1 MPDGR
6 NYHDMISKKIIIN
19 ATALGSRMNGIGVYL
34 LALLKELTTIKTD
47 IRFIIYVNKNARAH
61 LKDLRFPP
69 STIIKWSPHFI
80 APDYGFVGH
89 LLRLLYA
96 NCLSLRHPRSY
107 CFNGSQLEAMFF
119 RKKQIVTVHDIIPLL
134 VPRSHTRQYWYFKY
148 MLPHALYRAAAIIT
162 PSSHTKTNL
171 MDTYG
176 LNGSK
181 IHVMYHGIEHAVD
194 RISGENTSGCGQYLL
209 FVGRKSAHKNLEGVL
224 RGFERLRDVLPH
236 KLVVVGVNG
245 DWTVRSNWV
254 QPNDV
259 HFKGYVSEEEKI
271 KLYRNAAML
280 VFPSHHEG
288 FGLPPLEA
296 MVNSCPVVASMGT
309 SCIREICGDAAYY
322 VDPSDIESLAEGIYR
337 VATDKALRA
346 LLIQRGLQRARMFSW
361 RTSAESH
368 VKLFERLLAE

>member
-6 NYHDMISKKIIIN
+6 NYRDMISKKIIIN

-69 STIIKWSPHFI
+69 STIIKWSPRFI
-80 APDYGFVGH
+80 APDYGFIGH

-96 NCLSLRHPRSY
+96 NYLSLRHPMSY

-148 MLPHALYRAAAIIT
+148 MLPNALYRAAAIIT

-194 RISGENTSGCGQYLL
+194 RISGENTTGSGQYLL
-209 FVGRKSAHKNLEGVL
+209 FVGRTSSHKNLEGVL
-224 RGFERLRDVLPH
+224 RGFERLRGVLPH

-245 DWTVRSNWV
+245 DWPALSNWV
-254 QPNDV
+254 QPHDV
-259 HFKGYVSEEEKI
+259 HFKGYVSEEEKS

-280 VFPSHHEG
+280 VFISHHEG

-309 SCIREICGDAAYY
+309 SCVQEICGDAAYY
-322 VDPSDIESLAEGIYR
+322 VDPSDIKSLAEGIYR
-337 VATDKALRA
+337 VATDEALRS

-361 RTSAESH
+361 RTSAECH